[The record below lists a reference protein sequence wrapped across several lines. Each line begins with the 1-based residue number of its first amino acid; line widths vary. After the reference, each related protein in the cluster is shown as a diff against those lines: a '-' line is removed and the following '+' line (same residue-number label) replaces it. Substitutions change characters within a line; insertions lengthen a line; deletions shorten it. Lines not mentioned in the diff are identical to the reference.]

1 MASKKRRSAK
11 DAVKQ
16 QRSKTPPTEVRDYIA
31 GAARGKKA
39 TKKATKKVNRTK
51 EVALSTRIH
60 ADTAKKLQA
69 ICAKRTKRRVYPFRI
84 GDVVEHALAMFFET
98 LDGRT
103 GEPKK

>member
-39 TKKATKKVNRTK
+39 TKKVNRTK
-51 EVALSTRIH
+51 GVALSTRIH

-69 ICAKRTKRRVYPFRI
+69 VCAKRTKRRVYPFRI